1 MNVEKRRFIFAVLS
15 LLALGLAAGLL
26 LGLANG
32 VRTSPAFLTDEK
44 LVVRWTYETDPVLK
58 NKIVVYL
65 FERQGN
71 ERSALLPLAMVSY
84 IRLGRLAEFRRL
96 FKTFRDEGENIGAY
110 YGYIVMWAE
119 ELEKIG
125 QPELA
130 NACIDLLA
138 RHVPAGANGA
148 TSMDLYCMRLIAK
161 ASVLGID
168 PQRADE
174 AIDLL
179 NNEVLSQTRC
189 GEQSIEA
196 ARRLLAKILERR
208 RRDAS
213 SGNSPR

>member
-1 MNVEKRRFIFAVLS
+1 MNDEKRRFILAALS
-15 LLALGLAAGLL
+15 LVVLGMAAGLL

-32 VRTSPAFLTDEK
+32 ARTSPAFLADEK

-58 NKIVVYL
+58 NKIVVYM
-65 FERQGN
+65 FERQDN

-96 FKTFRDEGENIGAY
+96 FKSFRDEGANIGAY

-130 NACIDLLA
+130 NACMDLLA
-138 RHVPAGANGA
+138 RSVPAGTSGA
-148 TSMDLYCMRLIAK
+148 TPMDLYCMRLITK

-168 PQRADE
+168 PRRADE

-179 NNEVLSQTRC
+179 NKEVLSQTRC
-189 GEQSIEA
+189 GAQSIEA
-196 ARRLLAKILERR
+196 ARQLLAKILERR
-208 RRDAS
+208 RRDEPSRNPA
-213 SGNSPR
+213 R